1 MGLKCLNSFPKG
13 GALLVTMFLVYPK
26 LVATTILLQH
36 LPLQSYKAKHGMMD
50 LPIFQDR
57 TSISENANVSSCKQC
72 VALQKQL
79 LHFRIL
85 IMVKNVL
92 TTLSNWKYICFRFML
107 QTLLNLNTHT
117 VDI

>member
-57 TSISENANVSSCKQC
+57 TSISENASVSSNCCKQC

-79 LHFRIL
+79 LQFRIL
-85 IMVKNVL
+85 IMVKKNPHNIIKL
-92 TTLSNWKYICFRFML
+92 EIYMFQIYAANAT
-107 QTLLNLNTHT
+107 
-117 VDI
+117 